1 MSLLQENN
9 LATCLEAGMKG
20 NMPPRSRQSK
30 VAKTAEWRALD
41 KPWKSLLLI
50 GLNEIQIPEEDESG
64 PSPMMRARRSARTRR
79 GTRGAS
85 SPMEWLPKADEVLI
99 DDGSPAAYRLAVLL
113 VRKTLFSDDWDDSW
127 DEILE
132 DLREKASTNGVH
144 PVWSKMAEAT
154 PILAQFAAFPQA
166 DIEEQEADNFET
178 DVARIDPQNSKSL
191 ANTLAMYESKSSDA
205 KIKMALQK
213 AKAQLNGKKGLRD
226 IDGLENL
233 EGDASVIS
241 VLLHIHLGN
250 DATDSLK
257 ELAKSNSDFGSHA
270 RATRNVVYASKR
282 ARSFGAPRAF

>member
-1 MSLLQENN
+1 MVSTVAIILHAGGFPIIVVWNDLEPVALKRSDEGHHPVGVSLLQENN

-127 DEILE
+127 EEIL
-132 DLREKASTNGVH
+132 
-144 PVWSKMAEAT
+144 
-154 PILAQFAAFPQA
+154 
-166 DIEEQEADNFET
+166 
-178 DVARIDPQNSKSL
+178 
-191 ANTLAMYESKSSDA
+191 
-205 KIKMALQK
+205 
-213 AKAQLNGKKGLRD
+213 
-226 IDGLENL
+226 
-233 EGDASVIS
+233 
-241 VLLHIHLGN
+241 
-250 DATDSLK
+250 
-257 ELAKSNSDFGSHA
+257 
-270 RATRNVVYASKR
+270 
-282 ARSFGAPRAF
+282 